1 MRACADKVASCLLQ
15 RASRRL
21 KERFSNPILR
31 RQVLEDV
38 EANGYKAHMWQ
49 YVKRLLADELVDCL
63 VEYSRDCLDD
73 CLREIYLADLTGA
86 EHSYVQ
92 GHGGKDQ
99 DVIIYA
105 PCPQLPRRELER
117 VLEESIE
124 PIARLVV
131 SEALGFDPI
140 EKLGIPNVIEI
151 HIVRDERDAP
161 YYNMIVSPVRR
172 LIRVWPREAVAGQ
185 VFPS

>member
-1 MRACADKVASCLLQ
+1 MRACAEKVASCLLQ

-38 EANGYKAHMWQ
+38 EANGYRAHMWQ
-49 YVKRLLADELVDCL
+49 YVKRLIADELVECL
-63 VEYSRDCLDD
+63 IEYSRECTGD
-73 CLREIYLADLTGA
+73 CLREVYLADLTGA

-99 DVIIYA
+99 DIIIYA
-105 PCPQLPRRELER
+105 PCPDLPRRELEEA
-117 VLEESIE
+117 LEEAVE
-124 PIARLVV
+124 PIARLLV

-151 HIVRDERDAP
+151 HIVRDERDTP
-161 YYNMIVSPVRR
+161 YYNMIHSPFRR
-172 LIRVWPREAVAGQ
+172 LIRVYPRPGGAGQ
-185 VFPS
+185 IFPF